1 MAQQSIVIIGGK
13 KNKKQE
19 NMLPHCN
26 LCRRNVSVA
35 HMELGS
41 IMKMM
46 LLLFQRS

>member
-1 MAQQSIVIIGGK
+1 MVQQSIVITAK
-13 KNKKQE
+13 KKKKK
-19 NMLPHCN
+19 PPYCN

-46 LLLFQRS
+46 LL

>member
-1 MAQQSIVIIGGK
+1 MVQQSIVITAK
-13 KNKKQE
+13 KKKKKK
-19 NMLPHCN
+19 PPYCN

-46 LLLFQRS
+46 LL